1 MNSPHSSA
9 AAVRIN
15 ARLSG
20 QDALHFRELQHLSGR
35 SSSDLL
41 RDALREYHATHVR
54 AQRDPLALLAGYIG
68 AGDGPEDLSSRY
80 KAYLDEA
87 LDNKVSHDS
96 DR

>member
-1 MNSPHSSA
+1 MNSQHSSTVT
-9 AAVRIN
+9 VRVD

-20 QDALHFRELQHLSGR
+20 QDALRFRELQHLSGR

-41 RDALREYHATHVR
+41 RDALCEYHAAHMR
-54 AQRDPLALLAGYIG
+54 PQHDQLALLAGYIG

-87 LDNKVSHDS
+87 LGVTT
-96 DR
+96 